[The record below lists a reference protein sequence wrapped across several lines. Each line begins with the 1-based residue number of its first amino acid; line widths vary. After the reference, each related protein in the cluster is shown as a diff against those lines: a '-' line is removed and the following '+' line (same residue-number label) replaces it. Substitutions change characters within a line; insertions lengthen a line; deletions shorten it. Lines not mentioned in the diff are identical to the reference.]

1 MGDAAELKSFDIQP
15 PKKQHVQVQFG
26 LSFDPIEL
34 ELQRG
39 FGFSRVSNVSRNT
52 SLFGTNPSSS
62 HGLGNRSVSPVP
74 YICSNSHVSPGL
86 IYVLL
91 PCGFSNRILRLV
103 QRSIRNKISDQLL
116 QGHEPP
122 GCP

>member
-26 LSFDPIEL
+26 LSFDPI

-74 YICSNSHVSPGL
+74 NICSNSHVSPGL

-91 PCGFSNRILRLV
+91 PCGFSKRIIRLV
-103 QRSIRNKISDQLL
+103 QRSIRNKISDQ
-116 QGHEPP
+116 GHEPP